1 MEKKCIGIDVGGT
14 TVKIGIFETDGTLV
28 YKWEVPSRK
37 EENGAYILPDVA
49 ASIRKKLNEQG
60 IPMDAVIGAGMGFPG
75 PVQPDGYVEVCVNLG
90 WRDLNPQKIL
100 SELLD
105 GMPVR
110 SGNDA
115 NVAALGEMWQ
125 GGGKGYKNLVM
136 VTLGT
141 GVGGGVVINGKVVSG
156 AHGAGGEIGHIT
168 VPDPEKAPCSCGKCG
183 CLEQYASANGI
194 VRVTKKRLLEMDTE
208 SLLRGASTITCKDV
222 FDAARQQDA
231 FAVETLELIF
241 DYLGEAIASICCVC
255 DPQYVIFGGGVS
267 RQGEFLLEGVKRHFE
282 KYAFHACKS
291 VQFRQATLGNDAG
304 MYGAFRLLLLN

>member
-1 MEKKCIGIDVGGT
+1 
-14 TVKIGIFETDGTLV
+14 
-28 YKWEVPSRK
+28 
-37 EENGAYILPDVA
+37 
-49 ASIRKKLNEQG
+49 
-60 IPMDAVIGAGMGFPG
+60 
-75 PVQPDGYVEVCVNLG
+75 
-90 WRDLNPQKIL
+90 
-100 SELLD
+100 
-105 GMPVR
+105 
-110 SGNDA
+110 
-115 NVAALGEMWQ
+115 
-125 GGGKGYKNLVM
+125 
-136 VTLGT
+136 
-141 GVGGGVVINGKVVSG
+141 
-156 AHGAGGEIGHIT
+156 
-168 VPDPEKAPCSCGKCG
+168 
-183 CLEQYASANGI
+183 
-194 VRVTKKRLLEMDTE
+194 MDTE